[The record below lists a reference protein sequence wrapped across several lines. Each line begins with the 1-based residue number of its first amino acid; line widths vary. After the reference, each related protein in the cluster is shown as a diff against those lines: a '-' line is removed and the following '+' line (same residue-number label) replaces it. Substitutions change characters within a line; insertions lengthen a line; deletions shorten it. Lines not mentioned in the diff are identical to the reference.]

1 MLFDLYNVG
10 YSLAKFVP
18 SVLP

>member
-1 MLFDLYNVG
+1 MLFDFYNVG